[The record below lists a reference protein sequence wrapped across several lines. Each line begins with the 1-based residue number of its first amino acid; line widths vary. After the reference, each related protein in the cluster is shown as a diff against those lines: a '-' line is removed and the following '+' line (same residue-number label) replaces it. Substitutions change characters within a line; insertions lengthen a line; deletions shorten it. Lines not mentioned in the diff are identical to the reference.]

1 MTSPTPRRYAGLTG
15 EQRAASRRE
24 SLLEAGLEVFA
35 AAGQSGATMT
45 AICAQA
51 KLTERYFYESFT
63 SRDELL
69 QAVLDRIADEIRD
82 AGLSALRTSTG
93 TLEQRVRNAI
103 TAFVTILT
111 DDPRKGRV
119 AMIQSAA
126 FEPLRSHRRAA
137 LRGFA
142 QMVADE
148 ATLMYGDRAW
158 PPHQGEING
167 LLFVGGL
174 AELVTA
180 WLNDEIAI
188 TPEEIIDAATH
199 QFTSTAH
206 R

>member
-1 MTSPTPRRYAGLTG
+1 MTPPTPRRYAGLSG
-15 EQRAASRRE
+15 DQRAALRRE
-24 SLLEAGLEVFA
+24 SLLEAGLDVFA
-35 AAGQSGATMT
+35 ATGKGGATMT
-45 AICAQA
+45 AICAHA

-69 QAVLDRIADEIRD
+69 QKVLDGIADEVRQ
-82 AGLSALRTSTG
+82 AGLDTLRASTG
-93 TLEQRVRNAI
+93 TIEQRVRNAI
-103 TAFVTILT
+103 ASFVTILT
-111 DDPRKGRV
+111 EDPRKGRV
-119 AMIQSAA
+119 AMIESAA
-126 FEPLRSHRRAA
+126 SEPLRTHRRAA

-142 QMVADE
+142 LMVADE
-148 ATLMYGDRAW
+148 ATRMYGDRAW

-180 WLNDEIAI
+180 WLNDEISI
-188 TPEEIIDAATH
+188 TPGEIVDAATY